1 VEPLDKNDLI
11 NILTEPKDAIVK
23 QYQNLLAMDD
33 INLTFTNGALDAIAE
48 RALKMGTG
56 ARGLRNIMERVMR
69 DTMFDAP
76 SNKRNGIPTDVVVTE
91 TMVRERTRMYQNV
104 G

>member
-1 VEPLDKNDLI
+1 MLSERYTFPR
-11 NILTEPKDAIVK
+11 ILPEISFTMPFSS
-23 QYQNLLAMDD
+23 MDD
-33 INLTFTNGALDAIAE
+33 INLSFTRGALEAIAE

-76 SNKRNGIPTDVVVTE
+76 STKHSGITTDVVVTE
-91 TMVRERTRMYQNV
+91 TMVRERTRIYHGV